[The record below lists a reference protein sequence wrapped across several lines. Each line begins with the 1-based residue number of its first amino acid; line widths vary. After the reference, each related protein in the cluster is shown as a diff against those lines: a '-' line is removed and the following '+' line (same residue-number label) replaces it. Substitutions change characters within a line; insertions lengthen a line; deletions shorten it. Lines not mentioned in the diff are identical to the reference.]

1 MAKKAEAVMYMI
13 QWYGMRVGKQ
23 LSQRRFKVD
32 WEKRIVIL
40 KNAKNDADA
49 IKQFQTFKEAR
60 IRHEEYRD
68 FKLFKFERKVLVI

>member
-1 MAKKAEAVMYMI
+1 MAKRAEAVMYMI
-13 QWYGMRVGKQ
+13 QWRSAFIGKM
-23 LSQRRFKVD
+23 LGPRRFKID
-32 WEKRIVIL
+32 WKKRIVIL
-40 KNAKNDADA
+40 KNAKNDTDA